1 MSRLIYL
8 SVLLV
13 IHFVAANPDVS
24 GSEANVFQ
32 TVSEKQM
39 EDSFLKKLNLKC
51 SQRDNS
57 SCIMLKLV
65 TYMNRMLKKS
75 SIALDGN
82 VELIQTRTTY
92 EKEDPYV
99 YARAQ
104 GSDEATLGVILA
116 DKLWT
121 FFKSR
126 SLKWKP
132 AEVMDF
138 IMSSNEKGKL
148 NFELSLNTEKIYEEG
163 RGKMKNSGHIVGALV
178 AKAALVGAL
187 IFKGLVL
194 LVGKALV
201 VSKLAFLLAS
211 ILAIKKLLNKKHI
224 TYEVVAH
231 PVHDHH
237 HEHPVSGWGRALDVF
252 IENALN
258 NINPDGDKIAFEGQK
273 P

>member
-1 MSRLIYL
+1 M
-8 SVLLV
+8 
-13 IHFVAANPDVS
+13 
-24 GSEANVFQ
+24 
-32 TVSEKQM
+32 
-39 EDSFLKKLNLKC
+39 
-51 SQRDNS
+51 
-57 SCIMLKLV
+57 
-65 TYMNRMLKKS
+65 
-75 SIALDGN
+75 
-82 VELIQTRTTY
+82 
-92 EKEDPYV
+92 

-104 GSDEATLGVILA
+104 GSDDATLSILLA

-132 AEVMDF
+132 FETLDF
-138 IMSSNEKGKL
+138 VMSSKENGKL
-148 NFELSLNTEKIYEEG
+148 NLELSLNAEKLYEEG
-163 RGKMKNSGHIVGALV
+163 RGKMKNSGHIVGAIV

-237 HEHPVSGWGRALDVF
+237 HEHPISGWGRALDGF
-252 IENALN
+252 IESTLN
-258 NINPDGDKIAFEGQK
+258 SLNENGHNIAYQGEKQ
-273 P
+273 